1 MLGYATMPA
10 PVPLP
15 TGEGL
20 ATLAHELRDPL
31 AAIVLALE
39 LHSGDGDPA
48 ARRTLTMA
56 AHQARRA
63 VRIVDDL
70 FDLCAG
76 SWDCLPLCKEV
87 VDVAEVAAGVTEA
100 AAHLVAARRHQLQ
113 VTPPAAPQTPFDVPL
128 RQRQVV
134 M

>member
-1 MLGYATMPA
+1 MLGTIPMTTPA
-10 PVPLP
+10 SLA
-15 TGEGL
+15 TGEAL

-31 AAIVLALE
+31 AAIISALE

-76 SWDCLPLCKEV
+76 SRDCLPLCKEV
-87 VDVAEVAAGVTEA
+87 VDLAAVVAGGA
-100 AAHLVAARRHQLQ
+100 AATPRR
-113 VTPPAAPQTPFDVPL
+113 
-128 RQRQVV
+128 
-134 M
+134 

>member
-1 MLGYATMPA
+1 MSHPHPCEREVCEMLGNATMPA

-15 TGEGL
+15 TGEAL

-31 AAIVLALE
+31 AAIVSALE

-70 FDLCAG
+70 YDLCAG
-76 SWDCLPLCKEV
+76 SRDNLPLCKEV
-87 VDVAEVAAGVTEA
+87 VELAAVVAGAARTRGRLRAPRRRRAAGA
-100 AAHLVAARRHQLQ
+100 
-113 VTPPAAPQTPFDVPL
+113 
-128 RQRQVV
+128 
-134 M
+134 

>member
-1 MLGYATMPA
+1 MLGDATMPA

-15 TGEGL
+15 TGEAL

-76 SWDCLPLCKEV
+76 SRDSLPLCKEAVELAAV
-87 VDVAEVAAGVTEA
+87 VAGRP
-100 AAHLVAARRHQLQ
+100 RRRR
-113 VTPPAAPQTPFDVPL
+113 TCWPRGGTG
-128 RQRQVV
+128 
-134 M
+134 